1 MMYIVRLN
9 EKHESGNDNN
19 VGRMIIVMG
28 DMWDQEGNIIKGV
41 TTAVVLFLIGAKV
54 EVLKKCDD

>member
-1 MMYIVRLN
+1 
-9 EKHESGNDNN
+9 
-19 VGRMIIVMG
+19 MIIVMG

-54 EVLKKCDD
+54 EVLRKCDD